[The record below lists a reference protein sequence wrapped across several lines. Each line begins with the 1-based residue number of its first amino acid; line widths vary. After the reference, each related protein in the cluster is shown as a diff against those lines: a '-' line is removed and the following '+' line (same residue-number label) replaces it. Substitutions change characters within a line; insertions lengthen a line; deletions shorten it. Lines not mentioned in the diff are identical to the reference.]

1 MATNAISAGA
11 SANAPD
17 DSFPLFSTFQIGGVA
32 LKNRLVLSPMCTYSA
47 RGGMVDDFHL
57 AHLAKFA
64 MGGFGLVMTEATA
77 VTRDGRITHG
87 DLGIWQDEQVHGMRR
102 ITDLIHT
109 LGAKAGIQL
118 AHAGRKASMQRP
130 WDGNGPLDH
139 RDVARG
145 ERAWEIVGPGTEPME
160 LGWLSPRA
168 LSQPELTTLV
178 ERWKHAAARAEA
190 AGFDVIEIHAAHGY
204 LLHQFL
210 SPLANSRTD
219 HYGGTLENRMRLAL
233 EVVAAVREVWPA
245 RKPLFF
251 RVSATD
257 AADGGWSL
265 EDSAVLATALQALGV
280 DVVDCSSGGVAA
292 PQASTGL
299 PRSLGFQV
307 PLARSIKDE
316 VGIATMAVGLIV
328 DAHQANDIVA
338 SGAADLVAIGRAA
351 LHDPHWP
358 LHAQENLQPAVGY
371 AGWPQ
376 PYGWWLERRKKVLQA
391 ALSAADRRGATPL
404 V

>member
-1 MATNAISAGA
+1 MAADA
-11 SANAPD
+11 SRGTTPASDAP
-17 DSFPLFSTFQIGGVA
+17 PLFSAIEIAGLT

-47 RGGMVDDFHL
+47 HGGMVDDFHL
-57 AHLAKFA
+57 AHMAKFA
-64 MGGFGLVMTEATA
+64 MGGFGLVVTEATA

-87 DLGIWQDEQVHGMRR
+87 DLGIWQDEQVPGLRR
-102 ITDLIHT
+102 ITDLIHA

-145 ERAWEIVGPGTEPME
+145 ERAWEIVGPSTEPME
-160 LGWLSPRA
+160 PGWLSPRA
-168 LSQPELTTLV
+168 LSPPELTALV
-178 ERWKHAAARAEA
+178 ERWRLAAVRAEA

-210 SPLANSRTD
+210 SPLANSRSD
-219 HYGGTLENRMRLAL
+219 HYGGTLDNRMRLSL
-233 EVVAAVREVWPA
+233 EVAAAVRQAWPA

-257 AADGGWSL
+257 AAEGGWSL
-265 EDSAVLATALQALGV
+265 EDTVVLAKALHAIGV

-307 PLARSIKDE
+307 PLARRVKE
-316 VGIATMAVGLIV
+316 EACIATMAVGLIV

-358 LHAQENLQPAVGY
+358 LHAHEQLVPAGGY
-371 AGWPQ
+371 ATWPQ
-376 PYGWWLERRKKVLQA
+376 PYGWWLERRKKVLEA
-391 ALSAADRRGATPL
+391 ALSAASR
-404 V
+404 